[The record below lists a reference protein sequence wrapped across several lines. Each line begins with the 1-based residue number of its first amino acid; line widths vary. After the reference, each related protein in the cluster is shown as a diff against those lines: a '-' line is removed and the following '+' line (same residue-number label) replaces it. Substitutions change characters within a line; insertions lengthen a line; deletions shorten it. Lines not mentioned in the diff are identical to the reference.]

1 MPRTRKKTFEQ
12 AIAGG
17 NHLATQ
23 VKNNQPKLRR
33 RLELG
38 SQWRCPMGFAEDRTV
53 GRNRCETRELKV
65 FPAKAWFRGAPW
77 DSLLNTVLRLD
88 RTVWTRCPATGM
100 LKRTAETVFWISS
113 AARITATQWLA
124 GIRGHWRIEN
134 GSHFVRDT
142 TFAEDASRIRINPDI
157 AARLRSFA
165 YNLLRAS
172 GCENVQNARWR
183 AALDVSLILKM
194 PGIRQN

>member
-1 MPRTRKKTFEQ
+1 V
-12 AIAGG
+12 IAGG

-23 VKNNQPKLRR
+23 VKDNQPKLRR

-38 SQWRCPMGFAEDRTV
+38 SQWRRPIELAENRTV
-53 GRNRCETRELKV
+53 GRNRWEMRELKV
-65 FPAKAWFRGAPW
+65 FPAKAWFRGTPW

-88 RTVWTRCPATGM
+88 RTVWTRSPATGL
-100 LKRTAETVFWISS
+100 LKRTAETVFWVSS
-113 AARITATQWLA
+113 AAGRTAAQWLA
-124 GIRGHWRIEN
+124 AIRGHWRIEN
-134 GSHFVRDT
+134 ASHYVRDT

-172 GCENVQNARWR
+172 GCENIQNARWR
-183 AALDVSLILKM
+183 AALDISLILKM

>member
-1 MPRTRKKTFEQ
+1 MPHTRKKTFEQ
-12 AIAGG
+12 AIANG
-17 NHLATQ
+17 NHLLTQ

-33 RLELG
+33 RLDRG
-38 SQWRCPMGFAEDRTV
+38 SQWRRPIDLADDRTV
-53 GRNRCETRELKV
+53 GRNRWETRELKM
-65 FPAKAWFRGAPW
+65 FPAKAWFRGTPW

-88 RTVWTRCPATGM
+88 RTVWTRSSATGM

-113 AARITATQWLA
+113 AAGMTATQWLA
-124 GIRGHWRIEN
+124 SIRGHWRIEN
-134 GSHFVRDT
+134 GSHHVRDT

-194 PGIRQN
+194 PGIR